1 MSGVIEKVSNT
12 GEHGMKAAK
21 KWMSAIALASLVG
34 VSATALAFGSGG
46 ERGHRGAGF
55 AGPFGDPGK
64 MSRMAERLGLTDA
77 QRDTIDETLFTA
89 RRAARP
95 HMDGLSHARRDLG
108 ALRHADTFDEA
119 ALRVLAKV
127 QAGHREE
134 LMVINARAFADI
146 RAGLTPEQR
155 DMMKKT
161 KKRHGE
167 RRKHH

>member
-1 MSGVIEKVSNT
+1 
-12 GEHGMKAAK
+12 MKAAK

-46 ERGHRGAGF
+46 ERGHRGNGF

-77 QRDTIDETLFTA
+77 QRDTIDERLFTA

-108 ALRHADTFDEA
+108 ALRHVDTFDEV
-119 ALRVLAKV
+119 ALRALVKV

-134 LMVINARAFADI
+134 LMVINARAFTDI

-155 DMMKKT
+155 DMMKT

-167 RRKHH
+167 RRKNH